1 MQQTERM
8 PVTTDPDVDQA
19 AEAARRAEE
28 RELIRRCQTGDEAA
42 FADLVERYEKKV
54 YWIAFNLVG
63 DQEDAR
69 DLSQEAFLRVYRAI
83 GRFKL
88 QYNFYTWLYR
98 IVVNLSI
105 DQLRRK
111 GKQGKLSLDDAPE
124 EPVALGTPEIDLRN
138 TELGGRIKEVLD
150 QLPAKYKTVIV
161 LRDIHEMSCE
171 EIAQIIQCT
180 NATTRWRL
188 HKARELFR
196 DRWRGAE
203 SVGGKV

>member
-1 MQQTERM
+1 MEPTQATTHEADAAAAAQAER
-8 PVTTDPDVDQA
+8 T
-19 AEAARRAEE
+19 RAEE
-28 RELIRRCQTGDEAA
+28 RELIRRCQDGVPGA
-42 FADLVERYEKKV
+42 FDDLVRRYERKV

-69 DLSQEAFLRVYRAI
+69 DLQQEAFLRVFKAI

-105 DQLRRK
+105 DQLRRRS
-111 GKQGKLSLDDAPE
+111 KQEKVSLDDGPAE
-124 EPVALGTPEIDLRN
+124 VAGMGGPEIDLRN
-138 TELGGRIKEVLD
+138 SELGTRIQTVLNL
-150 QLPAKYKTVIV
+150 LPAKYKTVIV

-171 EIAQIIQCT
+171 EISKIIHCT

-188 HKARELFR
+188 HKAREMFKE
-196 DRWRGAE
+196 RWRAREQAVGA
-203 SVGGKV
+203 V